1 MKKLFLLI
9 ILLLI
14 LSGCGDSKRHEFS
27 GSSENWHVV
36 YVVEISSSDRQQ
48 TTGIIEYLGD
58 ETVPKTIDYEIA
70 TLLTSLNSTGKSLTD
85 GKANIGTD
93 NCDGCAVIK
102 EDEEI
107 EVEIAWDGQ
116 TEKFILKNTK

>member
-1 MKKLFLLI
+1 MKRLFLVV

-14 LSGCGDSKRHEFS
+14 LSGCGDSKRYEFS

-48 TTGIIEYLGD
+48 TTGTIEYLGD
-58 ETVPKTIDYEIA
+58 EPVPKTIDYEIG

-85 GKANIGTD
+85 GKTNIGND
-93 NCDGCAVIK
+93 NCDGCAVIQ

-116 TEKFILKNTK
+116 TEKFILTNTK